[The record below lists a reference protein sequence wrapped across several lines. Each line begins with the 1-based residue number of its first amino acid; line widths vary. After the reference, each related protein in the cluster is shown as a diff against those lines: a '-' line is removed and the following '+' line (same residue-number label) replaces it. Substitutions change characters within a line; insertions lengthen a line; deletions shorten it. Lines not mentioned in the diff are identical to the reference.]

1 MQTGKLTLSNV
12 EPVASGSRH
21 LIYGH
26 PADRNLLIKVRRP
39 APEPAWYKFHHRL
52 YGASIGFAREIR
64 EQLLIWSRCDHHPA
78 FLNKIIGFCE
88 TDVGIGMIVERL
100 AGADGNLARNLA
112 VIIRNHD
119 FDDQMKSDLDVFLNQ
134 LRSSPLYFDDLY
146 AANIVYGFDKKSGQ
160 YRFVLVDGI
169 GHKML
174 IPLVRFLPS
183 LEKRQKKR
191 QIDMLYNDIS
201 RLNNRLG

>member
-1 MQTGKLTLSNV
+1 MQTGKLILSNV

-21 LIYGH
+21 LIYEH
-26 PADRNLLIKVRRP
+26 PDDRNLLIKVRRP

-52 YGASIGFAREIR
+52 YGGSIGFAREIR
-64 EQLLIWSRCDHHPA
+64 EQLLIWSRCDQHPA
-78 FLNKIIGFCE
+78 FLNKIVGFCE

-100 AGADGNLARNLA
+100 ADADGNLARNLT
-112 VIIRNHD
+112 VIIRNRY
-119 FDDQMKSDLDVFLNQ
+119 FDDIVKSDLALFLNE

-146 AANIVYGFDKKSGQ
+146 AANIVYGFDKNRGQ

-174 IPLVRFLPS
+174 IPLVRLLPS
-183 LEKRQKKR
+183 LERRQKKR
-191 QIDMLYNDIS
+191 QIERLYDDIS
-201 RLNNRLG
+201 RLRGLRG